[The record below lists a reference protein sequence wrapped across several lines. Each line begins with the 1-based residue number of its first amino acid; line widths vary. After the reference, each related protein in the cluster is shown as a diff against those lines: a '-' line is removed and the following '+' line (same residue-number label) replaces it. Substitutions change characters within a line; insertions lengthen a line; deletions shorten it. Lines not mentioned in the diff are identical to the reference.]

1 MPVKKNKPLRVAY
14 QVLVHLLAIFG
25 IIFIALI
32 AYWWPVIDRL
42 AIRPC
47 HYYPHAF
54 ADCVNKGE

>member
-1 MPVKKNKPLRVAY
+1 MSQRSRKITRNIYLTI
-14 QVLVHLLAIFG
+14 VHLLAVMG
-25 IIFIALI
+25 IIFIAII

-54 ADCVNKGE
+54 ADCVEKGE